1 MINNCLQSYM
11 HCLLVPS
18 TMYDIATNPWKW
30 KQQWNKTQ
38 LLYDIVKFIQT
49 LFIYS
54 GLYIV
59 FINHIWK
66 SLLLIYFWRW
76 LKSLKILNETLMK
89 CDDERNQDN
98 SPDIMYA
105 CIVFIAFE
113 YLYVVCY
120 MKLKTWDFTV

>member
-1 MINNCLQSYM
+1 M
-11 HCLLVPS
+11 LVPS
-18 TMYDIATNPWKW
+18 TMKLWQNNQFMDYAAM
-30 KQQWNKTQ
+30 KTQ
-38 LLYDIVKFIQT
+38 VPYDNVKFIQT
-49 LFIYS
+49 LIYS

-76 LKSLKILNETLMK
+76 LKSLQILNETLMK